1 MEDRCFMH
9 ALEAFWALV
18 DLAGYP
24 LIPASTLLQIWP
36 NSVARSYGP
45 KQVKVPENDD
55 LPMPLDIAISLYL
68 GLADRAFPAAFA
80 RVHGVDD
87 PILAHVPEGLIID
100 TGMCKHDVVRSLHRI
115 VALKAPGETAAEAS
129 AGA

>member
-1 MEDRCFMH
+1 MH

-68 GLADRAFPAAFA
+68 GLTDRAFPAAFA

-87 PILAHVPEGLIID
+87 PILAHVPEGLSSYLAFGITTSHERILSLASIHD
-100 TGMCKHDVVRSLHRI
+100 T
-115 VALKAPGETAAEAS
+115 
-129 AGA
+129 